1 MLFYDWKK
9 MFEASEGNPLAL
21 FIIFKMLVTNAV
33 PRNKYDDIYK
43 YAGKHFNGQ
52 SYILH
57 ADVLLHNAYKYE
69 YREIAQY
76 IALCSLRPI
85 SDYSATGKIDL
96 DMYLVDLD
104 YELFKDNSLLR
115 IEDDTIH
122 FIYEEVPKEKLH

>member
-1 MLFYDWKK
+1 MLLYDWNKI
-9 MFEASEGNPLAL
+9 FEVADGNTFTI
-21 FIIFKMLVTNAV
+21 FIIFKMITAKIV
-33 PRNKYDDIYK
+33 PENKYDPIFEFSKKSFDGESFMLHPDI
-43 YAGKHFNGQ
+43 
-52 SYILH
+52 
-57 ADVLLHNAYKYE
+57 LLFNAYKHE

-115 IEDDTIH
+115 IEDDSIH